1 MRLNESDIKIKCS
14 ESHLKT
20 LLEYLSEMVEH
31 HEDYFK
37 TFIHN
42 STMRRIYRFHLNGL
56 REKIVKLLFRSAGTQ
71 KINFT
76 LSMSH
81 AERITLFDVSA
92 NYPLPLEINFLEYE
106 IKNKLLM

>member
-1 MRLNESDIKIKCS
+1 MQLNESDLKIKCS

-20 LLEYLSEMVEH
+20 LLEYLSEIVEH
-31 HEDYFK
+31 HDDYLKPFVY
-37 TFIHN
+37 N

-56 REKIVKLLFRSAGTQ
+56 REKIIKLLFRTYGTQ
-71 KINFT
+71 KLNFT
-76 LSMSH
+76 LRMSH

-92 NYPLPLEINFLEYE
+92 NYSLPLEINFIEYE